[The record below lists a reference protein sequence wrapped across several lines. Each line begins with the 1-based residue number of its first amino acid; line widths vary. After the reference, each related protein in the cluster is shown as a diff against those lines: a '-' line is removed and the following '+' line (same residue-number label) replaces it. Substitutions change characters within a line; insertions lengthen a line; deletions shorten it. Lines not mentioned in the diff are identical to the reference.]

1 MNHINIFFRHVFE
14 CASLCSS
21 EFECSAFYFNAK
33 EKNCQ
38 LGKKDE
44 IKIALSSTPA
54 NSIPIH
60 INEDLK
66 TELDD
71 EKLLMKR
78 FSFICNFL
86 KY

>member
-44 IKIALSSTPA
+44 INIALSSTPA

-60 INEDLK
+60 INEDY
-66 TELDD
+66 TFGG
-71 EKLLMKR
+71 MYVTVN
-78 FSFICNFL
+78 SQWVS
-86 KY
+86 